1 MLCRPR
7 PIERFSEFSSSPV
20 SGEERSNPHRIAL
33 GLARKEGRGDHFTGT
48 TEAGSIGQVNRTS
61 PLLLALLFTSWTA
74 EARIGETAE
83 ESKKRY
89 GEEQTLLLLQKQI
102 DELEVSLAG
111 IKKLFKEVIYPPEVS
126 QRLEKWR
133 TSSGD
138 RESYERLNL
147 DGVKDLAVKSAQ
159 YERFRKIKDFYREL
173 KNKAGAERVA
183 EVVSNKEIADF
194 FGKKIVSYEG
204 LGTEIEKLDKKLQ
217 WLSYITNRSGSPF
230 AYEET
235 IKELVKSA
243 GVIEKTE
250 QTIKGL
256 KEREADL
263 TDTSKKR
270 SKEELK
276 FFKDGYW
283 IMCFL
288 RNDKTYQIFYYR
300 KEISSDD
307 VMRVLA
313 NNSDEGITWE
323 SVVVKDRVV
332 DEKEFQP
339 LVVYHSSD
347 GKLEGIFGK
356 SVKSKIDIGGMRSVL
371 IRERSSEVE
380 PAIKKEEKGL

>member
-1 MLCRPR
+1 MKHLP
-7 PIERFSEFSSSPV
+7 
-20 SGEERSNPHRIAL
+20 
-33 GLARKEGRGDHFTGT
+33 
-48 TEAGSIGQVNRTS
+48 

-89 GEEQTLLLLQKQI
+89 GEEQTLLFVQKKI

-111 IKKLFKEVIYPPEVS
+111 IKKAFKEVIYPPQAS
-126 QRLEKWR
+126 QQLEKER
-133 TSSGD
+133 NSFVD
-138 RESYERLNL
+138 RESYERLDINR
-147 DGVKDLAVKSAQ
+147 VKDLAVKSAQ
-159 YERFRKIKDFYREL
+159 YERFSRIKDFYKEL
-173 KNKAGAERVA
+173 KNKTGAERVSGVA
-183 EVVSNKEIADF
+183 NNKDIAAF
-194 FGKKIVSYEG
+194 FGKRIVSYEG
-204 LGTEIEKLDKKLQ
+204 LGTEIEKLDKNLE
-217 WLSYITNRSGSPF
+217 WLSYIANRSGYPF

-243 GVIEKTE
+243 DVIEKTE
-250 QTIKGL
+250 QTIRGL
-256 KEREADL
+256 KEREAEL
-263 TDTSKKR
+263 TDTSKKK
-270 SKEELK
+270 SVEELK

-307 VMRVLA
+307 VMRVLV
-313 NNSDEGITWE
+313 NNSDEGVSWE

-332 DEKEFQP
+332 DDKEYLP
-339 LVVYHSSD
+339 LVVYQSSD

-356 SVKSKIDIGGMRSVL
+356 WVKDKIDIGDMRGVL
-371 IRERSSEVE
+371 IRERSSVVE